1 MENFMDLANL
11 NLLEEK
17 LRNLLAFVTTLQEEN
32 RKIKTELIEGTSL
45 EKMLDQKK
53 RQQLRIKIEGLL
65 ELLKDF

>member
-1 MENFMDLANL
+1 MDLANL
-11 NLLEEK
+11 NLLEER